1 MPLHVQPVR
10 RLGGKERPP
19 ADRDGAAGL
28 SLALQ
33 QLIEARTRDDGRL
46 DRHRQLQLEESEA
59 VLGRRPRLEILMD
72 DDALDLCRRGLLQ
85 IGAAVE
91 NSDLAGPQGRAALAI
106 VDGAIGLGDEPV
118 GLQQD
123 AAAVLAPPALV
134 REALDGDDARIQ
146 PLRRLELRGQPQRG
160 LLVALQ
166 SSLGE
171 TRMGEGGAGE
181 QSSRECPAEPDRIVR
196 SHLSPAATPSAPAC

>member
-1 MPLHVQPVR
+1 
-10 RLGGKERPP
+10 
-19 ADRDGAAGL
+19 
-28 SLALQ
+28 
-33 QLIEARTRDDGRL
+33 
-46 DRHRQLQLEESEA
+46 
-59 VLGRRPRLEILMD
+59 MD

-106 VDGAIGLGDEPV
+106 VDGAIGLRDEPV

-134 REALDGDDARIQ
+134 REALDRDDARIQ

-166 SSLGE
+166 ASLGE
-171 TRMGEGGAGE
+171 TRMGENAGE
-181 QSSRECPAEPDRIVR
+181 QSSRECPAEPD
-196 SHLSPAATPSAPAC
+196 